1 NVDKACLDDVTLK
14 MQNDPG
20 SSLTITGFSDSSETA
35 AKALAKRR
43 AEATKAYLVKEKK
56 LDANR
61 IGAEAAAP
69 VKGTTDEEKKKNRR
83 IEIMFYP
90 EGTKPK

>member
-1 NVDKACLDDVTLK
+1 

-20 SSLTITGFSDSSETA
+20 SSLTITGLSDRAETA

-56 LDANR
+56 LDPGR
-61 IGAEAAAP
+61 IEAVAAAP
-69 VKGTTDEEKKKNRR
+69 VKGATDEEKKKNRR
-83 IEIMFYP
+83 VEIVFYP